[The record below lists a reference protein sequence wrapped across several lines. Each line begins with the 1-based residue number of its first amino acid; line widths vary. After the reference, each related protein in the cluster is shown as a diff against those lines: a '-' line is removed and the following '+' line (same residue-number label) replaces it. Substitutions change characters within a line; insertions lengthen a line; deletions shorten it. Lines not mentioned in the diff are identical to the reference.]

1 MPLQLNLLHEE
12 FTEER
17 QRKRDPLKL
26 GMMAL
31 GAVGALMLV
40 FYGFRAYQTLAIK
53 NRLGAIEEEWAKVE
67 PKVTAAQKRA
77 AELNDIINTTKVLDS
92 MIESRFFWAPLLQ
105 KLSGCVAPNTQ
116 LTNFDGTINV
126 NKTVTLT
133 IEGKA
138 TGAEP
143 RAAAEEFRQLLSEEL
158 GKKYRNVRAEF
169 KILEDLDTAVD
180 VGGTSLPVARYIITV
195 GLAPQPDSE
204 TNNSTRS
211 DQALAKK

>member
-26 GMMAL
+26 GLKGL
-31 GAVGALMLV
+31 GVVGAFMLL

-53 NRLGAIEEEWAKVE
+53 NRLHTVQEEWSKVE

-77 AELNDIINTTKVLDS
+77 EELNDIINTTKVLDS
-92 MIESRFFWAPLLQ
+92 MIERRFFWAPLLQ

-116 LTNFDGTINV
+116 LTNFDGAINSD
-126 NKTVTLT
+126 KTVTLT

-158 GKKYRNVRAEF
+158 GKKYRGVKAEF
-169 KILEDLDTAVD
+169 KVLEDLDTEVD
-180 VGGTSLPVARYIITV
+180 VGGTSLPVARYVITV
-195 GLAPQPDSE
+195 GLAPEPESE
-204 TNNSTRS
+204 ANTSTRS
-211 DQALAKK
+211 DPALAKK

>member
-26 GMMAL
+26 GTMAL
-31 GAVGALMLV
+31 GAVGAIMLL
-40 FYGFRAYQTLAIK
+40 FYGFRAYQTLSFK
-53 NRLGAIEEEWAKVE
+53 RQLSNIEGEWAKVE

-77 AELNDIINTTKVLDS
+77 DELNGIITTTKVLDS
-92 MIESRFFWAPLLQ
+92 VIETRFFWAPVLQ
-105 KLSGCVAPNTQ
+105 TIAGCVAPNAQ
-116 LTNFDGTINV
+116 LTNFDGTLNP
-126 NKTVTLT
+126 NKSVVLT

-158 GKKYRNVRAEF
+158 GKKYRSVKAEF
-169 KILEDLDTAVD
+169 KILEDLDAQVE
-180 VGGTSLPVARYIITV
+180 VGGTNLPVARYIIAV
-195 GLAPQPDSE
+195 SLEPQVAPATPDGASV
-204 TNNSTRS
+204 
-211 DQALAKK
+211 DPALAKR

>member
-31 GAVGALMLV
+31 GAVGALMLL

-53 NRLGAIEEEWAKVE
+53 NRLSTIQEEWAKVE

-77 AELNDIINTTKVLDS
+77 EELNNIINTTKVLDS
-92 MIESRFFWAPLLQ
+92 MIERRFFWAPLLQ
-105 KLSGCVAPNTQ
+105 KLSGCVAPNAQ
-116 LTNFDGTINV
+116 LTNFDGAINPD
-126 NKTVTLT
+126 KTVTLT

-158 GKKYRNVRAEF
+158 GKQYRHAKAEF
-169 KILEDLDTAVD
+169 KILEDLDTQVE
-180 VGGTSLPVARYIITV
+180 VGGTSLPVVRYIITV
-195 GLAPQPDSE
+195 GVTPQPSSE
-204 TNNSTRS
+204 ATSSTRS
-211 DQALAKK
+211 DPTLAKK